1 MESIVY
7 IGNDKQEGEKK
18 FAEGVVTQHLWM
30 PIAIRCDK
38 SWGARHGRG
47 S

>member
-7 IGNDKQEGEKK
+7 IGNDKQEGEKI
-18 FAEGVVTQHLWM
+18 AEGVVTQHLWM
-30 PIAIRCDK
+30 PIAIRYDK
-38 SWGARHGRG
+38 SWGARQGRG